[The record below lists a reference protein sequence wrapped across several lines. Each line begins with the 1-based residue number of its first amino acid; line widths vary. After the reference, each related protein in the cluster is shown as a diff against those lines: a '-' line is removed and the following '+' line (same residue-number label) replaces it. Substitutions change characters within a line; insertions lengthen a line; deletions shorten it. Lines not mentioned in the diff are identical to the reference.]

1 MYLED
6 QLITKVEFQAK
17 RKELEEQIEKLNDKL
32 FMLEREEEE
41 IIDIS
46 NIKNAFAQLERT
58 DQDLFEAFSAL
69 IDKLVI
75 YEDGTVDFHYKF
87 K

>member
-1 MYLED
+1 
-6 QLITKVEFQAK
+6 
-17 RKELEEQIEKLNDKL
+17 
-32 FMLEREEEE
+32 MLEREEEE
-41 IIDIS
+41 TIDIS

>member
-1 MYLED
+1 
-6 QLITKVEFQAK
+6 
-17 RKELEEQIEKLNDKL
+17 EKLNDKL

-41 IIDIS
+41 TIDIS

-69 IDKLVI
+69 IDKLVV